1 MSTFRYEAI
10 SRDGVNVKGVVKAR
24 DKNEAVAQLKE
35 EMSVVTGLKETY
47 DYEGLKDKLTSS
59 HGKISAQSIALVC
72 QQFAIMLD
80 SGISISYAV
89 RLVAKQTK
97 DRALRRIISEVAD
110 DVSAGYSIADS
121 FQIHGDKLPP
131 TFIETIRSGEES
143 GSLASAF
150 KRLSDFFMT
159 RHKLYAKIKGAMIY
173 PVFVIILAIIVISI
187 VMIKAI
193 PTIAN
198 TFLDQG
204 ENLPGITM
212 ALISC
217 SDFFRKWFWLI
228 AIIILLIAMAV
239 IIYARTR
246 EGGMKLSRKMLNL
259 PLIGNI
265 ERLNIASQFAST
277 MATMLI
283 AGLPLVRA
291 VQITS
296 KTVTNKY
303 VSESIVNVMKN
314 LEQGFSLGECLKRES
329 TLDELLIEMC
339 AMGEQSGSLE
349 ETLSSISKYYD
360 YETENAASRALA
372 VLEPAILIFLGFFV
386 GFIVIALYLPMFTMY
401 NGM

>member
-89 RLVAKQTK
+89 KLVAKQTK
-97 DRALRRIISEVAD
+97 DRALRKILSEVAD

-159 RHKLYAKIKGAMIY
+159 RHKLYAKIKGDMIY

-204 ENLPGITM
+204 EDLPGITM
-212 ALISC
+212 ALIKC
-217 SDFFRKWFWLI
+217 SDFFSKWFWLI
-228 AIIILLIAMAV
+228 AIIIMLIAMAV

-314 LEQGFSLGECLKRES
+314 LEQGFSLGECLKREN

>member
-1 MSTFRYEAI
+1 MY
-10 SRDGVNVKGVVKAR
+10 
-24 DKNEAVAQLKE
+24 
-35 EMSVVTGLKETY
+35 SVSP
-47 DYEGLKDKLTSS
+47 D
-59 HGKISAQSIALVC
+59 I
-72 QQFAIMLD
+72 
-80 SGISISYAV
+80 
-89 RLVAKQTK
+89 
-97 DRALRRIISEVAD
+97 
-110 DVSAGYSIADS
+110 
-121 FQIHGDKLPP
+121 GDKLPP

-228 AIIILLIAMAV
+228 AIIILLIAMAM

-246 EGGMKLSRKMLNL
+246 EGGMKLSR
-259 PLIGNI
+259 NI